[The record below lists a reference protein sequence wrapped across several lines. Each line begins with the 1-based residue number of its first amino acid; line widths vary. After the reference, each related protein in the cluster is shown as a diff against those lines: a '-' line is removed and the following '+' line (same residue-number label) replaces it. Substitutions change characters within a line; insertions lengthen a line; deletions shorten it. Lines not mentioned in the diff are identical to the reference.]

1 MNLVDKIESYL
12 SEAPN
17 DHIVPGVAKTYFS
30 KNETISKNIDFV
42 DEGSKMWAK
51 VWLGKLGKKD
61 VYAVAFHSSDLGV
74 EAKIKSFKSQSE
86 AKEAFD
92 KIKNNISYDDILK
105 LLR

>member
-1 MNLVDKIESYL
+1 MNLVDKIENYL

-61 VYAVAFHSSDLGV
+61 MYAVAFHSYDLGT
-74 EAKIKSFKSQSE
+74 EAKIKSFKSKDD
-86 AKEAFD
+86 AKNAFD
-92 KIKNNISYDDILK
+92 KIKNGISYDEILK
-105 LLR
+105 IFK